1 VIVVSALFGIV
12 AFARSLKKF
21 ERRHFWAFIILLVAL
36 FGFAIVI
43 YTAGNRLGDVVG
55 PTLHNL
61 EAASSP

>member
-1 VIVVSALFGIV
+1 
-12 AFARSLKKF
+12 
-21 ERRHFWAFIILLVAL
+21 VAL